1 MLLRAWDEQIKLW
14 QLEKVDIWF
23 LRLMPSITF
32 YFGQIPRVVW
42 FVSQPLRHCHANYPN
57 RRSNTT
63 VPLVQPLLLPT
74 TPPSSE
80 SPIPTINY
88 FASSEP
94 KIRSPSMLQ
103 DVGSGMTVCIGSPRK
118 SFDMPRQ
125 RSTASHWEES
135 KAKIPSGTLVLRL
148 GLPTKK

>member
-1 MLLRAWDEQIKLW
+1 VASGRLNVIKGLRRTNQIMITGESLHLISSSYALNNILLRPDTSGYLIC
-14 QLEKVDIWF
+14 F
-23 LRLMPSITF
+23 SI
-32 YFGQIPRVVW
+32 
-42 FVSQPLRHCHANYPN
+42 LRHSHANYPN

-63 VPLVQPLLLPT
+63 APLAQPLVLPT

-80 SPIPTINY
+80 SPIPIINY

-103 DVGSGMTVCIGSPRK
+103 DVESGMTACIGSPRK

-125 RSTASHWEES
+125 RSTASH
-135 KAKIPSGTLVLRL
+135 
-148 GLPTKK
+148 